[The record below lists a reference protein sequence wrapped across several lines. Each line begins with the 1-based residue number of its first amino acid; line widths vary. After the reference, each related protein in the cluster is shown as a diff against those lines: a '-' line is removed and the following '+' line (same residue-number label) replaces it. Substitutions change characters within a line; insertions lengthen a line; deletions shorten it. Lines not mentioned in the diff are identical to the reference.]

1 MSQDEKTP
9 GQGMHDQPS
18 EQGQKERH
26 RGQRPEYQSSGT
38 PETGEKPESSAETTH
53 DRAGEAAEQARTAA
67 MDSLNAFK
75 GMMLN
80 PVAGLGATHD
90 SLDDKRVLGVGVVFG
105 LVAAF
110 GMALAGAI
118 LVTGLAQMM
127 MGMGI
132 RTGFQFGT
140 FFRGLIA
147 NLVGIT
153 ACAGSIYMLAPVFGG
168 RAKLGSSA
176 FIAGATFLPW
186 GLALFLGAIIG
197 AILSNRLGMILVSLL
212 VIFGL
217 CYLIQILNAGFRQIA
232 GLDEHRAAMAT
243 PSTLAVTAIII
254 MLIGWLLR

>member
-9 GQGMHDQPS
+9 GQGPQDQPS
-18 EQGQKERH
+18 GQGEQEPRPGQGPDE
-26 RGQRPEYQSSGT
+26 QPSG
-38 PETGEKPESSAETTH
+38 TGEKQESTTEAASQ
-53 DRAGEAAEQARTAA
+53 RASEAAEQAKTAA
-67 MDSLNAFK
+67 TDSLNAFK
-75 GMMLN
+75 SMMLN
-80 PVAGLGATHD
+80 PVAGLGATHN
-90 SLDDKRVLGVGVVFG
+90 SLDEKRVLGVGVVFG
-105 LVAAF
+105 VIAAV

-118 LVTGLAQMM
+118 LLAGLGQMM
-127 MGMGI
+127 MGMGM

-140 FFRGLIA
+140 FFRALIS
-147 NLVGIT
+147 NLVGIA

-168 RAKLGSSA
+168 RAKPGSSA

-186 GLALFLGAIIG
+186 GIALFLGAIIG

-212 VIFGL
+212 AIFGL

-232 GLDEHRAAMAT
+232 GLDERRAAMAT